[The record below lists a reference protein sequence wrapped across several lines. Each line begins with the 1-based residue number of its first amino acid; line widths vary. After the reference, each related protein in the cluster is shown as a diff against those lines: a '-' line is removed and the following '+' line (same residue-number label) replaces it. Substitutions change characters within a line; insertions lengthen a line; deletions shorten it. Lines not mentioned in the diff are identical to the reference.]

1 MSSEASTHREA
12 GSRMSGTSASAIAEA
27 EGRQGTDLHAR
38 VLGALDQVYDP
49 ELDEP
54 ITQLRFIGSCVVT
67 PDGDVDLLLRLP
79 TPQCAPNFAFLM
91 GADSRRVVR
100 AVEGV
105 RNVSIRFEDHYTG
118 DEIND
123 ALNRG
128 AGFTGAFPGETDDDD
143 LEALREI
150 FTRKALIGRQS
161 KICEGLR
168 KQGVD
173 EAALVAMTVAQLPD
187 TPETARVL
195 ELREM
200 LGVATDADAPGFVQP
215 NGDAIAADQLKRW
228 LRAAQLVRVSLEA
241 NGEICRGLLQGR
253 HKLAADANN

>member
-1 MSSEASTHREA
+1 MSPEASIHREA
-12 GSRMSGTSASAIAEA
+12 GSRMSGPSASASAEA
-27 EGRQGTDLHAR
+27 EGRLGEDLRGR
-38 VLGALDQVYDP
+38 VLDALEQVYDP

-54 ITQLRFIGSCVVT
+54 ITQLRFVGSCVVT
-67 PDGDVDLLLRLP
+67 PEGDVDILLRLP

-100 AVEGV
+100 EVDGV
-105 RNVSIRFEDHYTG
+105 RNVQIRFEDHYTG
-118 DEIND
+118 DEINS

-128 AGFTGAFPGETDDDD
+128 DGFTGAFPGETDDDD

-168 KQGVD
+168 KQGAGETD
-173 EAALVAMTVAQLPD
+173 LVGMTVAQLPD
-187 TPETARVL
+187 TPETTRVL

-200 LGVATDADAPGFVQP
+200 LGIPSGADAPGFVQP
-215 NGDAIAADQLKRW
+215 NGEAIAADQLKRW

-253 HKLAADANN
+253 HKLAAQDTI